1 MKKKDVFFHLK
12 LKNSFSILSIVGT
25 ILALFIVALDV
36 FMFHMSNY
44 QSQNLMDA
52 IIKDGG
58 EFRPDPDYMSF
69 DRTGTYSDYFSAELD
84 EKGNI
89 LRVIHDFTLERD
101 DNLIQNIYAYSRKE
115 NKPRG
120 FYHGI
125 LYFFYESPSFPMLV
139 LIDKISESANRKR
152 FVVFSMLIFLLSL
165 GALFVLSWYISKFE
179 INTIEEAFSRQKQF
193 VSDVSHELK
202 TPIAVIG
209 TNISV
214 LEQQIPKNKWLNYIK
229 TENERMSVMVRDML
243 YLARDDAGALDYD
256 MKPFDLSDMVGCAV
270 LPFESLA
277 FEQKKKLCLNL
288 PSLPVTVIGDENRLK
303 QAVIILTDNAMKNSE
318 ENAVIRITAGIS
330 GQKAFVKVYNTGH
343 GVAPEEKEKIFNRFY
358 RSDASRTRDTGGC
371 GLGLSIAQAVVQR
384 HGGKITVESEVG
396 KYAEFTITIPA
407 ATHGTLPRNRSD
419 ILS

>member
-1 MKKKDVFFHLK
+1 
-12 LKNSFSILSIVGT
+12 
-25 ILALFIVALDV
+25 
-36 FMFHMSNY
+36 
-44 QSQNLMDA
+44 
-52 IIKDGG
+52 
-58 EFRPDPDYMSF
+58 
-69 DRTGTYSDYFSAELD
+69 
-84 EKGNI
+84 
-89 LRVIHDFTLERD
+89 
-101 DNLIQNIYAYSRKE
+101 
-115 NKPRG
+115 
-120 FYHGI
+120 
-125 LYFFYESPSFPMLV
+125 MLV

-243 YLARDDAGALDYD
+243 YLTRDDAGALDYD